1 MVGLSVKYL
10 LLVASLLFTGCAV
23 QGKTETGVLYCV
35 GVCTLSESKKE
46 KAGESVDLGS
56 DT

>member
-1 MVGLSVKYL
+1 MKYL